1 MPAPLAFLGTA
12 VASGGIRAAL
22 GAGLKK
28 VGGWL
33 FGTKL
38 RTALTAF
45 TAGSLFTGN
54 NSAPA
59 NSEAAAQLHHYRG

>member
-1 MPAPLAFLGTA
+1 MALPAIIAAAGSTGLRATL
-12 VASGGIRAAL
+12 GGIAR
-22 GAGLKK
+22 K

-45 TAGSLFTGN
+45 TAGTLFTGN
-54 NSAPA
+54 SSAGDSA
-59 NSEAAAQLHHYRG
+59 AAAQVRNYRA